1 MVAAKKDKAS
11 DGGEPETKAAGGD
24 PSCPPSAQDNSEDPT
39 AFILSRARSEVH
51 LLLDNISAN
60 PDVTIAALTAQ
71 AAPKGLPANWI
82 EKVCEITWP
91 GKSAESDP
99 DDLARQAALLI
110 RTRDYLNGLARPASG
125 ATIAFTLMVTQDMDA
140 KGRRRRRQE
149 SSAKRAPSRTSLA
162 GEAYPDLVERARSF
176 RDLLKW
182 TVVFSAV
189 ILFVTLSI
197 SWYLAVGNAALADF
211 GAARLALDEA
221 DMRVGAAQSSLSGR
235 TGRIRVMEPSAPPP
249 MPPAAQPAPNRAG
262 APQQAA
268 PPAPSRAAS
277 AAATGTGTGNSAQPA
292 AQPATPQPP
301 APSVSPAAPSPQ
313 PPTQA
318 PNLPA
323 QPDGFVW
330 VNPCSSH
337 AISYATSEL
346 RDACVTRKVLAD
358 RFLAIRNGLGTW
370 AIGASPETASWL
382 ANLLG
387 SGVLPV
393 LYGFLGAIAAVV
405 RTLSRKIKGSLLS
418 PRDVQ
423 LSFQQLALGAVVG
436 ACISLFIAAPGAGG
450 SDTSLL
456 GPVGLSSSAI
466 AFVAGFGV
474 DSVFKALEALISRI
488 FNLAPAGAGAGAE
501 TRSGT

>member
-1 MVAAKKDKAS
+1 VATTNKK
-11 DGGEPETKAAGGD
+11 GGD
-24 PSCPPSAQDNSEDPT
+24 GDTRPGADSAGTPQDNSEDAT

-60 PDVTIAALTAQ
+60 PDVTIAALTAR
-71 AAPKGLPANWI
+71 APPKDLPPDWI
-82 EKVCEITWP
+82 EQVCEITWP
-91 GKSAESDP
+91 PRDKGSDP
-99 DDLARQAALLI
+99 DELAKQAALLI
-110 RTRDYLNGLARPASG
+110 KTRDYLNGLAKPASG
-125 ATIAFTLMVTQDMDA
+125 ATIAFTLMVTQDTDTKA
-140 KGRRRRRQE
+140 RRRRRQE
-149 SSAKRAPSRTSLA
+149 SGSKRAPSRASLA
-162 GEAYPDLVERARSF
+162 GDAYPDLVDKARSF

-189 ILFVTLSI
+189 ILLLTLMI

-211 GAARLALDEA
+211 GAARIALDQA
-221 DMRVGAAQSSLSGR
+221 DVRVGAAQSSLSGR
-235 TGRIRVMEPSAPPP
+235 SGPLRVMATSGAPQRARPAAPQPGPSAPT
-249 MPPAAQPAPNRAG
+249 AAQPA
-262 APQQAA
+262 APQA
-268 PPAPSRAAS
+268 PAPAM
-277 AAATGTGTGNSAQPA
+277 
-292 AQPATPQPP
+292 
-301 APSVSPAAPSPQ
+301 SPQ
-313 PPTQA
+313 QPLTQA
-318 PNLPA
+318 SNPLI

-330 VNPCSSH
+330 VHPCNERVV
-337 AISYATSEL
+337 SYASAEL
-346 RDACVTRKVLAD
+346 REACLTRKVLAD
-358 RFLAIRNGLGTW
+358 RFVAIREGLGKW
-370 AIGASPETASWL
+370 AVGASPETASWL

-423 LSFQQLALGAVVG
+423 LTFQQLALGAVVG

-456 GPVGLSSSAI
+456 GPVGLSSAAV

-488 FNLAPAGAGAGAE
+488 FNLAPAGASAGE
-501 TRSGT
+501 TRRGD